1 MPDFL
6 EESQKQFP
14 YSQAIRRDLHRH
26 PELAF
31 QEVRT
36 AGIVAK
42 ELNALGMEVSSGIA
56 KTGVV
61 GLLEGNQPG
70 PVILLR
76 FDMDALPILE
86 DTGLEYASTHPGV
99 MHACGHD
106 SHVAIGLTTA
116 RLLHQHRGEFS
127 GTVKFVFQPAEEGMG
142 GAPHMVAEGVLE
154 NPVPK
159 FALALHVW
167 NEKPLGWLGIIP
179 GPMMAG
185 AGVFSL
191 RIVGRGGHGALPHQ
205 AVDPI
210 LAGSQ
215 IVSALQSII
224 SRNVSPLDSGVVSV
238 TQFHAGDAF
247 NVIPQSAELK
257 GTLRFFDPKVKQMIM
272 ERMRQITT
280 HVGEGFGCEV
290 VIDDLTPITMPVVND
305 SFVTSVVAKQAQETL
320 PDSTI
325 ETNYRTMG
333 SEDMSAM
340 LDKIPGCYFLVGS
353 SNIEKGLTYGHHHP
367 KFEIDENVMPRAAA
381 LMAAAAFDLLK

>member
-6 EESQKQFP
+6 EESREQFP
-14 YSQAIRRDLHRH
+14 YSQAIRRDIHRH

-42 ELNALGMEVSSGIA
+42 ELSALGMEVTSGIA
-56 KTGVV
+56 KTGVI

-70 PVILLR
+70 PVVLLR

-86 DTGLEYASTHPGV
+86 DTGLEYASTNPGV

-106 SHVAIGLTTA
+106 SHVAIGLTVA
-116 RLLHQHRGEFS
+116 RLLHQRCGEFS

-159 FALALHVW
+159 YALALHVW

-191 RIVGRGGHGALPHQ
+191 RIIGRGGHGAVPHQ
-205 AVDPI
+205 AVDPV
-210 LAGSQ
+210 LAGAQ
-215 IVSALQSII
+215 IVTALQSII

-257 GTLRFFDPKVKQMIM
+257 GTLRFFEPQVKQMIM
-272 ERMRQITT
+272 ERIRQIAT
-280 HVGEGFGCEV
+280 HVGEGLGCQV

-305 SFVTSVVAKQAQETL
+305 PFVTAVVTKQAQETL

-340 LDKIPGCYFLVGS
+340 MEKIPGCYFLVGS
-353 SNIEKGLTYGHHHP
+353 SNSEKGLTYGHHHP
-367 KFEIDENVMPRAAA
+367 KFEMDENVMPRAAA
-381 LMAAAAFDLLK
+381 LMAAAAFDMLK